1 MLRLTDTSKTL
12 AIRARAR
19 PASVRPTAASVDR
32 RRSVHWLCRQS
43 STRSPALG
51 VWWKPLVGALDP
63 GGPAS
68 ATRTGRAARSTT
80 GLGPCRLVHHA
91 HRQHRHCPR
100 SAGTAAPP
108 AGAPSLP
115 RTRTVSHSRSPLVD
129 FGRLP
134 EGPHDGQ
141 LSLTVAMSRNLSRN
155 SFSWTKPGGRSRGSC
170 RVTGSALRHIDLG
183 TGSGHLLNSAP
194 VSAAGLSRVVCRG
207 FRVGG
212 SARRCSSGCGS

>member
-1 MLRLTDTSKTL
+1 MLRLTDIPKTP

-19 PASVRPTAASVDR
+19 SASARPTDASIDR
-32 RRSVHWLCRQS
+32 RRSVHRLCRQS

-51 VWWKPLVGALDP
+51 VWWKPLVGAMDP

-68 ATRTGRAARSTT
+68 ATRTGRASRSTT

-100 SAGTAAPP
+100 STGTAAPP

-115 RTRTVSHSRSPLVD
+115 RPRTVSHSRSPLVN
-129 FGRLP
+129 FGQLP

-141 LSLTVAMSRNLSRN
+141 PSLTVAMSRNLSQN
-155 SFSWTKPGGRSRGSC
+155 SFSWTRPGGRGRGSC
-170 RVTGSALRHIDLG
+170 RVTGSALRHNDLG
-183 TGSGHLLNSAP
+183 TGSGHLLMSAP
-194 VSAAGLSRVVCRG
+194 VSAAGPSRVVCRG

-212 SARRCSSGCGS
+212 SARCCSGCGS